1 MEGVE
6 PGEEFEPY
14 PRDDAACACA
24 GVEAHD
30 QEHPPGIA
38 RGGVAPSC
46 HRVDHDLDR
55 EPGCTPFVSELLV
68 GNFPIGAEKSS
79 N

>member
-6 PGEEFEPY
+6 PGEGFELY
-14 PRDDAACACA
+14 PRDDAACARA
-24 GVEAHD
+24 GAEAHD

-38 RGGVAPSC
+38 RGVVAPSC
-46 HRVDHDLDR
+46 HQVDHDLDR
-55 EPGCTPFVSELLV
+55 EPGCGPFVSELLV
-68 GNFPIGAEKSS
+68 GNFTIGAEKSF